1 MPESPD
7 RFLTT
12 QSDAYAPTLKR
23 LRQLSGLLENMIT
36 IPGTQ
41 VGIGLDPII
50 GLIPIGGD
58 VLGVILSGYIIVESA
73 RLGVPR
79 ATLGRM
85 LLNVL
90 VDGLVG
96 LIPVLGD
103 FFDVAWRAN
112 TYNIKLL
119 EESLKFPSQKKKAD
133 RWFIFGILVGLL
145 LLAIV
150 LVAFPMILI
159 SMLWK
164 ALTGA

>member
-7 RFLTT
+7 RFLTI
-12 QSDAYAPTLKR
+12 QPDAYAPTLKR
-23 LRQLSGLLENMIT
+23 LRQLSGLLENLIT

-41 VGIGLDPII
+41 IGIGLDPII

-58 VLGVILSGYIIVESA
+58 ILGVFLSGYIILESA
-73 RLGVPR
+73 RLGASR

-85 LLNVL
+85 LLNVII
-90 VDGLVG
+90 DGLVG

-103 FFDVAWRAN
+103 FFDVTWRAN

-133 RWFIFGILVGLL
+133 TWFIFGVLVGLL

-150 LVAFPMILI
+150 LVAFPVILI
-159 SMLWK
+159 NMLWK
-164 ALTGA
+164 ALTGN